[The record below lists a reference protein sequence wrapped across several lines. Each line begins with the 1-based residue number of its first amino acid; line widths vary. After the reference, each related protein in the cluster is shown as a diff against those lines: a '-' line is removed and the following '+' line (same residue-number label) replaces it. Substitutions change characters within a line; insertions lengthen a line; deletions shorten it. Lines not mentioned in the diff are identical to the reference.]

1 MSDKRVHGIVRSDKF
16 RFRRKDNI
24 GFAAA
29 EEDVAFLQDC
39 FVDTGDLEMLSDCGN
54 PKSVVVGRTGSGKT
68 ALLQR
73 LAETQD
79 RVIEILPESLAIR
92 HISNSTILKYF
103 NELGVNLDIF
113 FRLLWRHVFTVELF
127 RHRFE
132 IQDESTQ
139 RGFIDRIKQTF
150 SRSSHKRA
158 LAYLQKWGSTFWE
171 DTECRIKNIT
181 ANLEANLSSSVCAR
195 FPSINFES
203 AGNSG
208 ISLSEKSEITQRA
221 QEVINSVQIK
231 ELSDIIDLA
240 DEIFSDPQKRYF
252 IIIDS
257 LDENWIEDGLRYR
270 LIRALIE
277 TIRDFRKV
285 RNAKIVIAL
294 RLDLIE
300 RVIKLTRDSG
310 FQSEKYESLYLPITW
325 SASALTR
332 VLDERINALV
342 RHRFTKQNV
351 THKDILPNKVDGK
364 PPIEFILNRSMMRP
378 RDIIMFFNCCIQ
390 QAVDKPTIN
399 LSVLRQAEGVYSK
412 ERLRSLADEWISD
425 YPGLLDFSRVLK
437 LRKKTFQ
444 AGEITSEEL
453 EDLCLEYC
461 INFPDQHG
469 DILSKKSRDLIDE
482 SVDASEFRELLLQ
495 VFYRTGLISL
505 KTETFEPAQWTPL
518 GDRDISISE
527 ISESTK
533 VGVHQMFWRALGIR
547 TK

>member
-1 MSDKRVHGIVRSDKF
+1 MSDKRVHRIVKSDRF

-29 EEDVAFLQDC
+29 EDDIAFLQDC

-68 ALLQR
+68 ALLHK
-73 LAETQD
+73 LAETED
-79 RVIEILPESLAIR
+79 RAIQILPESLAIR

-103 NELGVNLDIF
+103 NDLGVNLDIF

-132 IQDESTQ
+132 IRDESTQ
-139 RGFIDRIKQTF
+139 RNFIDRIKHTF
-150 SRSSHKRA
+150 SKSSHKRA
-158 LAYLQKWGSTFWE
+158 LAYYEKWGGGTFWE
-171 DTECRIKNIT
+171 DTEYRIKEIT
-181 ANLEANLSSSVCAR
+181 ANLEANLSASVCAR

-208 ISLSEKSEITQRA
+208 ISLSEKSEIIQRA

-310 FQSEKYESLYLPITW
+310 FQSEKYESLYLPVTW
-325 SASALTR
+325 SASTLTR

-364 PPIEFILNRSMMRP
+364 PPITFILDRSMMRP

-390 QAVDKPTIN
+390 QAVDKPTIT

-437 LRKKTFQ
+437 SRKQTFQ
-444 AGEITSEEL
+444 AGEITSEEI

-469 DILSKKSRDLIDE
+469 DILSKKSRDLIDG
-482 SVDASEFRELLLQ
+482 SVDASEFREVLLQ
-495 VFYRTGLISL
+495 VFLSNWSHWS
-505 KTETFEPAQWTPL
+505 KE
-518 GDRDISISE
+518 GD
-527 ISESTK
+527 
-533 VGVHQMFWRALGIR
+533 V
-547 TK
+547 